1 VETACPAY
9 PKVQAVTSSSDAK
22 GRAQNPDATP
32 QEIGNMVHKEV
43 DAAFKGQPEFKTN
56 AGFLGNNE
64 LENGL
69 RLAGSSFLDV
79 LHDVGNG
86 TFCIFD
92 IKTGI
97 SGLGS
102 RQINQY
108 WNAAKDAFS
117 GYVQRIYILEVR
129 P

>member
-1 VETACPAY
+1 
-9 PKVQAVTSSSDAK
+9 
-22 GRAQNPDATP
+22 
-32 QEIGNMVHKEV
+32 MVHKEV
-43 DAAFKGQPEFKTN
+43 DAAFKGQPGFKTN
-56 AGFLGNNE
+56 AGFLKDEE
-64 LENGL
+64 LKNGL

-86 TFCIFD
+86 TICIFD
-92 IKTGI
+92 IKTGL

-108 WNAAKDAFS
+108 WNAAKDAFEDA
-117 GYVQRIYILEVR
+117 QRIYILEVR

>member
-1 VETACPAY
+1 MRRLPPPISDKMASFATRPARRL
-9 PKVQAVTSSSDAK
+9 PAPPGA
-22 GRAQNPDATP
+22 
-32 QEIGNMVHKEV
+32 HKEV
-43 DAAFKGQPEFKTN
+43 DAAFRGQPEFKTN
-56 AGFLGNNE
+56 AGFFGNNE

-97 SGLGS
+97 SGL
-102 RQINQY
+102 
-108 WNAAKDAFS
+108 
-117 GYVQRIYILEVR
+117 
-129 P
+129 